1 MQPRKQRITTGQVR
15 SRFSFLVSR
24 LSSSSRLG
32 EGSERLAL
40 LSKMYSNGCVQRRSL
55 GESILIS
62 LADDETRRDQESRDE
77 TRWCVSAVVVPA
89 RGCCCW
95 RDNRVSVPGP
105 NSQDVIGYQLATQ
118 RLDIAVRQQ
127 GTPCAPPGG
136 MTRRTIGARWRW
148 CSRCRPTRRQSSVVS
163 PSHPKPQVASRLDV
177 LTKSQ
182 TVIPVLTFPHR
193 QEGWADGRWTD
204 RAEATG
210 RE

>member
-1 MQPRKQRITTGQVR
+1 MQTRETTNSNRSGQVR
-15 SRFSFLVSR
+15 SR

-62 LADDETRRDQESRDE
+62 HADDETSRVETRRDSVVRQCSRRTCE
-77 TRWCVSAVVVPA
+77 RLLLSERQPC
-89 RGCCCW
+89 
-95 RDNRVSVPGP
+95 VSVPGP

-177 LTKSQ
+177 LTQSQ

-204 RAEATG
+204 RAGATG